1 MPAST
6 RAEAKSKSQQQEGG
20 KGDDMGERS
29 TSLTTVAWFGQIE
42 RQHKPLADVAE
53 KTVKQYGTKCG
64 LIPPSL
70 LRQRG
75 VADADGEARADG
87 RGEGCLAHRDP
98 PSNRNTY
105 MVVYCSCP
113 GVFPTRDA
121 APTPAPNTGIVAAAP
136 TPSWCARPSWRLA
149 SFVAGKCVLPLLPPL
164 SHRPPTS
171 IACVF
176 HGGGSCASSSRTA
189 RCEFPLA
196 AGATVQGERQETFR
210 VFTCVSRVPCLVHA
224 YAPLATPTAS
234 FERLNLGSF
243 AMSNIT
249 TTASDVSAPCLVCPY
264 SSQLLFKRSR
274 DPIFL
279 QFMKM

>member
-20 KGDDMGERS
+20 KGDDMGEPS
-29 TSLTTVAWFGQIE
+29 TSLTTVARCGQIE

-53 KTVKQYGTKCG
+53 KTVKQYGTECG

-75 VADADGEARADG
+75 VAHADRE
-87 RGEGCLAHRDP
+87 AHRDP

-105 MVVYCSCP
+105 MVVYFSCP

-164 SHRPPTS
+164 SYRPPTS

-189 RCEFPLA
+189 RCGFPLA
-196 AGATVQGERQETFR
+196 AGATVLGERQETFR
-210 VFTCVSRVPCLVHA
+210 VFTCVSRVPCLAHA
-224 YAPLATPTAS
+224 YAPLATPKRAT
-234 FERLNLGSF
+234 
-243 AMSNIT
+243 
-249 TTASDVSAPCLVCPY
+249 CL
-264 SSQLLFKRSR
+264 F
-274 DPIFL
+274 
-279 QFMKM
+279 